1 MCFQSLETGRK
12 SMKKFIV
19 IPLCFLALG
28 SLSACSKT
36 TSNEPQK
43 ISSSE
48 IQKTKESVSSS
59 SSIQASTEKLP
70 LINDKVNEFNQ
81 LIQGHFVKMHL
92 FKEIAESQSKH
103 NAYQYKVMIDT
114 DAEINQKYSELKE
127 RSGEFNKTQSEIVE
141 DDYQKYQ
148 LKYNELM
155 SIYANQPQT
164 P

>member
-1 MCFQSLETGRK
+1 
-12 SMKKFIV
+12 MKKIIV
-19 IPLCFLALG
+19 IPLCFLVLF
-28 SLSACSKT
+28 SFSACSKT
-36 TSNEPQK
+36 TANEPQK

-48 IQKTKESVSSS
+48 IQKSKHSETSS
-59 SSIQASTEKLP
+59 SSIEESTEKLP
-70 LINDKVNEFNQ
+70 LINDKVKEFDQ

-114 DAEINQKYSELKE
+114 DAEINKKYSELKE
-127 RSGEFNKTQSEIVE
+127 RSGEFNKKQSERVE

-164 P
+164 PE